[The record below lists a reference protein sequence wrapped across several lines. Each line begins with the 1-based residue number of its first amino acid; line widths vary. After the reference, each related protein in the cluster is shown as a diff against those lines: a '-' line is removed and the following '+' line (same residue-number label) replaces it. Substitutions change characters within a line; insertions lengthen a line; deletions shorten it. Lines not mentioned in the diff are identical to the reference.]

1 MCGSREVSAKYRLDA
16 RKRFRT
22 SLGLVN
28 DFLIAPPI
36 PALGFK
42 KSWSA
47 QVFNMNAIF
56 MFYIESNKGHF
67 EQRSNPRQTLHEL
80 RMLLQS
86 LGVVRPTCTVCVSR
100 VNQGEMWFFFLGGVG
115 GDWLSFNII
124 EKSNS
129 MFSHLQHDTLNEFII
144 IRIVQKREILKTI

>member
-1 MCGSREVSAKYRLDA
+1 MCGSREVSAKYRLDT

-67 EQRSNPRQTLHEL
+67 EQRSNPGRHC
-80 RMLLQS
+80 MNCACFCS
-86 LGVVRPTCTVCVSR
+86 LSVSFDQR
-100 VNQGEMWFFFLGGVG
+100 APSVDQGWTKGKCDFFLVG

-129 MFSHLQHDTLNEFII
+129 MFSHLQDDTLNEFMIM
-144 IRIVQKREILKTI
+144 IRIVQKRDILKTI